1 MNMEW
6 WLLSMLCLLGLVLL
20 FLEVFIPSGGILAIA
35 AVLCIGYSIWE
46 LWIQGEIALSILCA
60 VLTTAYIV
68 GLFKFW
74 IKRIGMNE
82 SLGDTDALGDD
93 VRTARELVGQR
104 GLVTADLRPAGIA
117 LIAGRRLDVVAN
129 QGFIEKGDSVV
140 VVQSDGNRIMVR
152 KSTEESQEE

>member
-1 MNMEW
+1 MGMEW

-60 VLTTAYIV
+60 VLTAAYIV

-74 IKRIGMNE
+74 IKRIGMSE

-93 VRTARELVGQR
+93 VRTARELIGQR
-104 GLVTADLRPAGIA
+104 GLVTSDLRPAGIA